1 MSEIKT
7 ITTEELEKLKE
18 LRNKYDGVSYTLGQL
33 RIEQHLLDTQVNRLK
48 EAEAQLIK
56 DYNTLNTEEKT
67 LADEITKKYGQ
78 GQINIETGEFTPSV

>member
-56 DYNTLNTEEKT
+56 DYNTLNAEEKN

>member
-18 LRNKYDGVSYTLGQL
+18 LRNKYDGLSYTLGQI

-48 EAEAQLIK
+48 EAETQLIK
-56 DYNTLNTEEKT
+56 DYATLQAEEKA